1 MWYDIPPNLP
11 TTSDGE
17 LLGNHSQTWLTV
29 SPHASKGESGRQLT
43 TERLLVGI
51 YRRTIEA
58 AALARRF
65 NAPSRLKDRR
75 WVNDSIFCVW
85 EARPHKAQR
94 PPPSGWF
101 RPDSKCILIK
111 YLIVRHHFL
120 SYESDPNIRKL
131 SAPLSNIYIYNQ
143 GKTGNTVG
151 GEKESFLLANGCRA
165 VTGHAYNNKC
175 IILLACHRL
184 TTKILAHWHS

>member
-51 YRRTIEA
+51 YRRTMEA

-65 NAPSRLKDRR
+65 SAPSRLKDRR
-75 WVNDSIFCVW
+75 WVNDSIFMSGEPDFIKFNLLPFLPGSPVIL
-85 EARPHKAQR
+85 RIQR
-94 PPPSGWF
+94 NS
-101 RPDSKCILIK
+101 RSKQT
-111 YLIVRHHFL
+111 L
-120 SYESDPNIRKL
+120 S
-131 SAPLSNIYIYNQ
+131 
-143 GKTGNTVG
+143 
-151 GEKESFLLANGCRA
+151 
-165 VTGHAYNNKC
+165 
-175 IILLACHRL
+175 
-184 TTKILAHWHS
+184 

>member
-1 MWYDIPPNLP
+1 MWFDIPPNLL

-43 TERLLVGI
+43 TARLLVGI

-58 AALARRF
+58 AALARRLS
-65 NAPSRLKDRR
+65 APPRLKDRR
-75 WVNDSIFCVW
+75 WVNDSIFYVW
-85 EARPHKAQR
+85 RARLHKTQR

-101 RPDSKCILIK
+101 RPDSECILTK
-111 YLIVRHHFL
+111 HLMVRHHFS
-120 SYESDPNIRKL
+120 SYESDPYIYQI
-131 SAPLSNIYIYNQ
+131 SAPLYVIYNQ
-143 GKTGNTVG
+143 GKTGNRVG

-165 VTGHAYNNKC
+165 VTGHARNTRC

-184 TTKILAHWHS
+184 TTKILAHWHSYE

>member
-51 YRRTIEA
+51 YRRTMEA

-65 NAPSRLKDRR
+65 NAPRRLKDRR
-75 WVNDSIFCVW
+75 WVNDSIFV
-85 EARPHKAQR
+85 
-94 PPPSGWF
+94 SGE
-101 RPDSKCILIK
+101 PDFIK
-111 YLIVRHHFL
+111 LKDLLPVVGSVRI
-120 SYESDPNIRKL
+120 PN
-131 SAPLSNIYIYNQ
+131 A
-143 GKTGNTVG
+143 
-151 GEKESFLLANGCRA
+151 F
-165 VTGHAYNNKC
+165 
-175 IILLACHRL
+175 
-184 TTKILAHWHS
+184 